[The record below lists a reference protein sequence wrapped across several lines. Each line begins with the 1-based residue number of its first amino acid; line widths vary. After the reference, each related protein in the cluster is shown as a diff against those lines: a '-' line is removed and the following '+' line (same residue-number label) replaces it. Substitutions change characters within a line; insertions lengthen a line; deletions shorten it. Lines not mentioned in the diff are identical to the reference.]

1 MSEETIVF
9 NYLWNHG
16 HRQSAQ
22 DFAKIKAFQYVQEK
36 GQKNEVE
43 KFLKLHPELASI
55 SDEETYNFDNLHIA
69 FDYLVKHDYLK
80 TAKRL
85 VKKYIENCS
94 SLSMSERLKNV
105 EKMSKP
111 CKKRNLSTIW
121 AQFQLKKKRLGEL
134 SPLKGLS
141 DSKICNLQ
149 LESWT
154 SIREAFSE
162 D

>member
-43 KFLKLHPELASI
+43 KFLKLHPELASV
-55 SDEETYNFDNLHIA
+55 SDEETYNFDNLQIV
-69 FDYLVKHDYLK
+69 FDYLVKNDYLK

-85 VKKYIENCS
+85 LKNYMNNCV
-94 SLSMSERLKNV
+94 SLSMSEKLKNV
-105 EKMSKP
+105 EKMRTP
-111 CKKRNLSTIW
+111 R
-121 AQFQLKKKRLGEL
+121 
-134 SPLKGLS
+134 
-141 DSKICNLQ
+141 
-149 LESWT
+149 
-154 SIREAFSE
+154 
-162 D
+162 